1 MRRAGLVGIV
11 AAAALA
17 SPASAW
23 AHAALLQ
30 TVPEASRTVNVA
42 PPEVRMRFSEPVE
55 PRFAIVSVTDA
66 AGRQVTDGDPAAA
79 PGSPQTL
86 VTPLRRVPEGWYLV
100 FWRVISAD
108 GHPVRGAFTF
118 AVGPNPGPPPQF
130 RVPSLSETA
139 TTTQLLV
146 ARWVVFLSALSALGL
161 FVLRAVIARP
171 VVRAVRGCSL
181 RSLNFAFGVALAV
194 ALVATPIYALLAT
207 AQFTLRSFWDFGGVI
222 PAVRSSGFGED
233 FLDLELVLGLFAIA
247 ATAALVVD
255 RPERQQ
261 RSVAELLALPS
272 ALAAGLAAL
281 VLPALAGHAGQKAPR
296 GLSLPLDT
304 AHLTAASIWLG
315 GLIGLVVFWL
325 SVGRAGRAAAL
336 AYVVPRFSAVA
347 FCSVLLLIGTGIG
360 QAFQE
365 LPTFASLWQTSYG
378 QALIWKIGLLAAALV
393 LAAVNLA
400 RTKPRLQGGDASAP
414 LLLRRLVQGEIV
426 FVLAALFAAG
436 RAGEPRTAV
445 ECARA
450 RAGHL
455 RPSRP
460 RPRVGGGREGPVP
473 RPRAR
478 DAEPRRRQQRLRAR
492 SHPQRPTGERRRGDH
507 EVRHAGHGDGRAE
520 LPPPRAP
527 ARRLPALGARAR
539 DGRPLGAAVRGD
551 AARREAVRRHAAR
564 QGKRMRTRL
573 ALALIAVAAAAAA
586 WVIVIEALGRT
597 V

>member
-17 SPASAW
+17 LPASAW

-30 TVPEASRTVNVA
+30 TVPVASRTINTA
-42 PPEVRMRFSEPVE
+42 PTEVRMRFSEPVE

-66 AGRQVTDGDPAAA
+66 TGRQVTDGDPASA

-86 VTPLRRVPEGWYLV
+86 VTPLQRVPEGWYLV

-130 RVPSLSETA
+130 VVPSLSETA
-139 TTTQLLV
+139 TTTRLLI
-146 ARWVVFLSALSALGL
+146 ARWVVFLSVLSALGL

-171 VVRAVRGCSL
+171 VVRVVRGSSL
-181 RSLNFAFGVALAV
+181 RALNIAVGVALVV
-194 ALVATPIYALLAT
+194 ALIATPVYALLAT
-207 AQFTLRSFWDFGGVI
+207 AQFTLRSFWDFGDVV

-233 FLDLELVLGLFAIA
+233 FLDLELDLGLFAVA

-255 RPERQQ
+255 RPEREQ
-261 RSVAELLALPS
+261 RSIAELLALPA

-325 SVGRAGRAAAL
+325 SAGRAGRAAAL
-336 AYVVPRFSAVA
+336 AYVVPRFSIVA

-365 LPTFASLWQTSYG
+365 LPTFASLWETSYG
-378 QALIWKIGLLAAALV
+378 QALIWKIALLTGALL

-400 RTKPRLQGGDASAP
+400 RTKPRLQARDASAP
-414 LLLRRLVQGEIV
+414 LLLRRLVQGEIL
-426 FVLAALFAAG
+426 FVASALFAAG
-436 RAGEPRTAV
+436 VLASLAPPSSAL
-445 ECARA
+445 ARVQDISA
-450 RAGHL
+450 
-455 RPSRP
+455 
-460 RPRVGGGREGPVP
+460 RVGPGPVSEAVTKGP
-473 RPRAR
+473 YRV
-478 DAEPRRRQQRLRAR
+478 RLRVTPNRAAVNNAFELALTR
-492 SHPQRPTGERRRGDH
+492 NGRPVRGAEVITKFDMLDMEMGEQSYQLRERRPGVFQH
-507 EVRHAGHGDGRAE
+507 S
-520 LPPPRAP
+520 AP
-527 ARRLPALGARAR
+527 ALVMVGHWALLFEVTPPG
-539 DGRPLGAAVRGD
+539 
-551 AARREAVRRHAAR
+551 
-564 QGKRMRTRL
+564 GKPFVVTL
-573 ALALIAVAAAAAA
+573 LDKAS
-586 WVIVIEALGRT
+586 G
-597 V
+597 